1 VKGNF
6 IRIGH
11 PSSSLTKLIY
21 YAIGL
26 LFVPLALFYPD
37 LAVGMVA
44 KKILKNA
51 REKQTV
57 PVSVQADWV
66 SK

>member
-1 VKGNF
+1 VP
-6 IRIGH
+6 IA
-11 PSSSLTKLIY
+11 LI
-21 YAIGL
+21 
-26 LFVPLALFYPD
+26 YPD

-57 PVSVQADWV
+57 PVSVQADRV
-66 SK
+66 SE